1 MQRRSKTQQI
11 LTDSN
16 GYIPCYVAIVYTMTD
31 TLKGTIGGIVMA
43 VCKSGN
49 SSRNVVVVD
58 ATAAGGDAGD
68 GGSGGGVDN
77 ILKFNILV
85 KYTISTNPIWPIEKK
100 REKGRKTES
109 EFGKLVLV
117 EHKRMG

>member
-1 MQRRSKTQQI
+1 MQRRYKTQQI

-16 GYIPCYVAIVYTMTD
+16 GYIPRYVEIVYTMTD

-68 GGSGGGVDN
+68 GGSGGGN
-77 ILKFNILV
+77 ILKFNILA

-100 REKGRKTES
+100 NEKKKE
-109 EFGKLVLV
+109 K
-117 EHKRMG
+117 